1 MQQMQQMETQSQ
13 RGVRQFGAGIGALAV
28 VSLLF
33 LGLAYYVLLLMPD
46 LLSLQ
51 NNTTQAASTQ
61 TASKLLPLLPTGCGL
76 IIVLIIALIE
86 LLLGFLSLYHGR
98 EEYGEQHARDVERA
112 SLFLVLVI
120 VMIVVGVAASAAGSV
135 GGIVGVFSAFSIL
148 STVADVLRAAFTG
161 LLLFYLVKSF
171 LPEGS
176 VDKIY
181 LAIGLYVAGPVASYL
196 ASITYAPPAAYY
208 EESSNI
214 PFDPAWIIPSAIG
227 AVLGFI
233 ALIVF
238 FFLYRQAYQRFRREE
253 IRPIWRQPGFSPA
266 AQVLP
271 EQRWQPPP
279 GG

>member
-1 MQQMQQMETQSQ
+1 MQQMETQSQ

-33 LGLAYYVLLLMPD
+33 LGVAYYLLLLSPD
-46 LLSLQ
+46 LMNLQ
-51 NNTTQAASTQ
+51 NNTTQSVDPQ
-61 TASKLLPLLPTGCGL
+61 TASKLLPLLPPLCGL

-86 LLLGFLSLYHGR
+86 LLLGFLSIYRGS
-98 EEYGEQHARDVERA
+98 EEYGEQHARDINRA
-112 SLFLVLVI
+112 TLFLVLVI
-120 VMIVVGVAASAAGSV
+120 VMIVVGVAASVAQSAP
-135 GGIVGVFSAFSIL
+135 GGVVGVFSVFSIL
-148 STVADVLRAAFTG
+148 STVADVLRAAFVG
-161 LLLFYLVKSF
+161 LLLFYLVKAF

-176 VDKIY
+176 LDKVY

-208 EESSNI
+208 EPFSNI

-227 AVLGFI
+227 AVMGFI
-233 ALIVF
+233 ALIIF
-238 FFLYRQAYQRFRREE
+238 FFLYRQAYQRFRRDE

-266 AQVLP
+266 AQAPP